1 MGRKLTHGGGSAEIH
16 HYLPGLV
23 EKVISRDDLSTI
35 PGVGEAASLPLCAIV
50 KGKGFA
56 KVLGLHLT
64 EKEYEMVQMLN
75 FDGAV
80 FKDVRMGKDASCPSI
95 SILKKEYR
103 HLANKVKLKDGPR
116 AHAYDILGITEEEM
130 VALGKDLGDKF
141 AQKLG
146 IPRINA
152 EGINTMPEGGF
163 DPSAGRRK

>member
-16 HYLPGLV
+16 HFLPGFV

-35 PGVGEAASLPLCAIV
+35 PGIGEGAQLPLCTIV

-80 FKDVRMGKDASCPSI
+80 FKNVRMGKDSSCPSI
-95 SILKKEYR
+95 SVLKKEY
-103 HLANKVKLKDGPR
+103 HKLAAKIKLKDGPK
-116 AHAYDILGITEEEM
+116 AHVYDILGITEKEM
-130 VALGKDLGDKF
+130 VELGQKMGDEI

-146 IPRINA
+146 IPRTTIEGKNA
-152 EGINTMPEGGF
+152 ALEGGF
-163 DPSAGRRK
+163 DPSSRRRK